1 MELSSRKLE
10 ILKAI
15 VDDFIVT
22 GVPVGSRT
30 ISKKSGMGLSSA
42 TIRNEM
48 SDLEELGLLEQ
59 PHTSAGRVPSQLAYR
74 LYVDRLMRVERLT
87 RTEIDHLRGY
97 FTQQMDEVEQVIDR
111 TAKIL
116 SDATH
121 YTSMVLAPKF
131 DNMLIKSVHL
141 VPISQGLA
149 LLVVV
154 TDKGVFKDTTLRIP
168 GGIDPE
174 YLHRISGMLTERLT
188 GLRPG
193 EVQAAL
199 QEFLKPDL
207 GAYRR
212 FFKELMDAVEQNF
225 TADEKREVVLGGAA
239 NILNYPEY
247 SDMDKARNFLM
258 TLETKDVLYQLLSR
272 ATKMEFS
279 VTIGTEN
286 EFEQIKDCSVVTAT
300 YKIGDQTLGSFGVIG
315 PTRMDYGKVISVLD
329 YMGKSLS
336 EILSELMKRGEI

>member
-87 RTEIDHLRGY
+87 KPEIDHLRGY

-131 DNMLIKSVHL
+131 DNMLIKGVHL

-154 TDKGVFKDTTLRIP
+154 TDKGVFKDTTMRIP

-174 YLHRISGMLTERLT
+174 YLHRISGMLTERLA

-193 EVQAAL
+193 EVQSAL
-199 QEFLKPDL
+199 REFLKPDL
-207 GAYRR
+207 GAYRQ

-225 TADEKREVVLGGAA
+225 AAGEKREVVLGGAA

-258 TLETKDVLYQLLSR
+258 TLETKDVLYELLNR
-272 ATKMEFS
+272 ASKMEFS

-286 EFEQIKDCSVVTAT
+286 EFEQMRDCSVVTAT

-329 YMGKSLS
+329 YMGKSLG